1 MEFIESSAKTIEE
14 ATKKGLAKLE
24 EMGKSFE
31 RSEIIASP
39 SNGFLGFGKK
49 DAIVRMYYSEPTS
62 IFDEILNTEKE
73 VEKPVEVMTEAEEVV
88 VEETPVETEEATT
101 EAEEVVVEEEIA
113 PTMDAEIAKEEVEH
127 EEPVKE
133 EPVLTAEK
141 QAEIAERAKEFLQ
154 GVFDNMGLKYVMEKM
169 STYERVTFKVHGD
182 NLGFVIGK
190 HGQTLEAIQYLT
202 NLVAN
207 KGEQARCHIMVD
219 IGDYRERRERTLEQL
234 AERLASKV
242 RQNRHKI
249 ALEPMNAY
257 ERKIIHTALQDM
269 PHIGTHSEGEGP
281 SRHIVITYVE

>member
-31 RSEIIASP
+31 RSEIIESP

-49 DAIVRMYYSEPTS
+49 DAIVRMYYSEPIS
-62 IFDEILNTEKE
+62 IFDDIMAAEEEEAKATETE
-73 VEKPVEVMTEAEEVV
+73 VEEVV
-88 VEETPVETEEATT
+88 VEETPVAT
-101 EAEEVVVEEEIA
+101 EEVVVEEEIA
-113 PTMDAEIAKEEVEH
+113 PSTDAKPAEEEVKP
-127 EEPVKE
+127 EEPVVE
-133 EPVLTAEK
+133 EAQAPVLTAEK
-141 QAEIAERAKEFLQ
+141 QAEIADRAKEFLQ
-154 GVFDNMGLKYVMEKM
+154 GVFENMGLDCVMEKM
-169 STYERVTFKVHGD
+169 STYERVTFQVHGE

-219 IGDYRERRERTLEQL
+219 IGGYRERRERTLEQL
-234 AERLASKV
+234 AGRLAAKV
-242 RQNRHKI
+242 RRNRHKI
-249 ALEPMNAY
+249 SLEPMNAY
-257 ERKIIHTALQDM
+257 ERKIIHSALQDM

-281 SRHIVITYVE
+281 SRHIVITYVK